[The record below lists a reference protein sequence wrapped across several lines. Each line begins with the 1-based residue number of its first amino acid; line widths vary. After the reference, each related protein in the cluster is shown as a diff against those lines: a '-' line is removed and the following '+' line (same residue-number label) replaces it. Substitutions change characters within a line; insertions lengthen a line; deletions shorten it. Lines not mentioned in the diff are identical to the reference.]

1 MQSKL
6 DSNLNNIPKKW
17 NKSFNLITCL
27 NKRRNNSIYKN
38 KDKLIKEK
46 DSKNKEQNYRHNKR
60 KDNNKP
66 NNKKERGSDKTI
78 KSNSN
83 NLNNLCSKNYN
94 LKKKIF
100 IEYKKLDRK
109 K

>member
-17 NKSFNLITCL
+17 NRSYNLIPCL
-27 NKRRNNSIYKN
+27 NKRKNNSIYKN

-46 DSKNKEQNYRHNKR
+46 DNKNKEQEFKQNKR

-66 NNKKERGSDKTI
+66 NNKKERESDKTI
-78 KSNSN
+78 KSNSSK
-83 NLNNLCSKNYN
+83 LNNLC
-94 LKKKIF
+94 
-100 IEYKKLDRK
+100 
-109 K
+109 